1 MPTREPPARAD
12 VFRRHPR
19 LVAGA
24 VVAVV
29 VLALTTLLGGWAR
42 TAPDGVTP
50 VSPGTEVVARPFRIE
65 LDRAE
70 AAYELSGRPAEP
82 GQAYLVIEGR
92 LTLDT
97 DEAVSSTTVGE
108 AFSADLPRGYDAFG
122 SPSDVA
128 EAGITVAE
136 DGSMLLGL
144 GPGLTYDVRVTFVVD
159 EADVP
164 DRLTVTLNQHVR
176 RESSL
181 DYTLGWFDPAPVA
194 RVTFDVAPLPAER
207 PKEEF

>member
-1 MPTREPPARAD
+1 MA
-12 VFRRHPR
+12 
-19 LVAGA
+19 
-24 VVAVV
+24 VAVAVGV

-42 TAPDGVTP
+42 TVPDGVTT
-50 VSPGTEVVARPFRIE
+50 VRPGTEVVAAPFRIE

-70 AAYELSGRPAEP
+70 ATYELAGRPAEP
-82 GQAYLVIEGR
+82 GQAYLVIAGT

-97 DEAVSSTTVGE
+97 DEAVSSTTVGA

-122 SPSDVA
+122 TPSDVA

-159 EADVP
+159 EEDVP

-194 RVTFDVAPLPAER
+194 RVTFDVAPLPDER

>member
-1 MPTREPPARAD
+1 MPTREPPSRAAF
-12 VFRRHPR
+12 VRRHPR
-19 LVAGA
+19 LVA
-24 VVAVV
+24 VAVAVLV

-42 TAPDGVTP
+42 TDPEGVTTAT
-50 VSPGTEVVARPFRIE
+50 PGTQVVATPFRIE
-65 LDRAE
+65 LDSAE
-70 AAYELSGRPAEP
+70 ATYELSGRPAEP

-97 DEAVSSTTVGE
+97 DEAVGSTTLGE

-122 SPSDVA
+122 NPSDVA

-164 DRLTVTLNQHVR
+164 DQLTVTLHEHVR

-207 PKEEF
+207 PEEEF